1 MFINATNRFV
11 SGRRPARPKRSIKS
25 RVNRSNNMKT
35 LKMLVLALLT
45 MAAVTNNTQAAEA
58 TVSPNGFKSP
68 ECTYGADMLTYSYG
82 WTLKFSRS
90 YGRDAY
96 LWPSLIT
103 NGTTTT
109 NPQANDLMVLDAW
122 SGSSVGHVG
131 WVYGRSGGW
140 ICIVHTNMK
149 VGTDWFTYG
158 GAMFRYAW
166 FYDLGNGSVY
176 CWDNGKTYP
185 LKAFITKK

>member
-1 MFINATNRFV
+1 MLISATNRFA
-11 SGRRPARPKRSIKS
+11 SGRLPARSTRSTTS
-25 RVNRSNNMKT
+25 RINSSHNMKK
-35 LKMLVLALLT
+35 LKMLVLALLI
-45 MAAVTNNTQAAEA
+45 MAAVINNTQAAEA

-103 NGTTTT
+103 NGTTTI

-122 SGSSVGHVG
+122 SG
-131 WVYGRSGGW
+131 
-140 ICIVHTNMK
+140 
-149 VGTDWFTYG
+149 
-158 GAMFRYAW
+158 
-166 FYDLGNGSVY
+166 
-176 CWDNGKTYP
+176 
-185 LKAFITKK
+185 

>member
-1 MFINATNRFV
+1 
-11 SGRRPARPKRSIKS
+11 
-25 RVNRSNNMKT
+25 MKT

-58 TVSPNGFKSP
+58 TVSPNGFKSL
-68 ECTYGADMLTYSYG
+68 ECTYGADMLTSSYG
-82 WTLKFSRS
+82 WNLKFSRS

-103 NGTTTT
+103 NGKTTST
-109 NPQANDLMVLDAW
+109 PQVNDLMVLDAW
-122 SGSSVGHVG
+122 SGSAVGHVG
-131 WVYGRSGGW
+131 WVYGRYDGW
-140 ICIVHTNMK
+140 ILVIHTNMK
-149 VGTDWFTYG
+149 VGTDWFSYG
-158 GAMFRYAW
+158 GATFRYAW

-185 LKAFITKK
+185 LKAFVTKKM